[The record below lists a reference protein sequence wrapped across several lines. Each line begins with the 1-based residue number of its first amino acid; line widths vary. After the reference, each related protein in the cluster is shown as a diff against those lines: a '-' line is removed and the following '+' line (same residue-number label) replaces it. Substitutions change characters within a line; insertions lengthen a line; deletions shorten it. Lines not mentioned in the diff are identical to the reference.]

1 MRYTSERC
9 NSGNRVVNAV
19 PPPDRGAEVHDLNGR
34 IYLSG
39 TLQVHTLVFAGPGV
53 AKTDVFLHPVKM
65 QSNASRHLLRGHK
78 NTSSFCLKKRSERL
92 VPIGR

>member
-1 MRYTSERC
+1 MRYTSERG

-65 QSNASRHLLRGHK
+65 QSNASRHLLKRHK
-78 NTSSFCLKKRSERL
+78 NISSFCLKKGKRHY
-92 VPIGR
+92 VPPVP